1 MPRILIVDD
10 HSLYRKA
17 LRGALETLIAKSQ
30 VFEANNLE
38 TAQEQFE
45 PDGSLDLVLV
55 DLTTPGLA
63 SLEALRSVHE
73 CYPKTRFAAMAA
85 LGTRTDIV
93 RSLEAGLF
101 GFISKS
107 QSDNEII
114 GAIRDI
120 LSGRIYV
127 PLLLTQVDGR
137 TIDAFRAQTYD
148 VNLPRART
156 EACID
161 KLTRRQREILPLLAR
176 GMSNKEIARSL
187 KIAEGTIKIHASSLL
202 RVLGVRNR
210 TEAAV
215 MVRTFLFAVDQSISS
230 EGAELDPASRSRR
243 R

>member
-17 LRGALETLIAKSQ
+17 LRGALEAVIAKSQ
-30 VFEANNLE
+30 VLEANNLE
-38 TAQEQFE
+38 TAREQFE
-45 PDGSLDLVLV
+45 PDGNLDLVLV

-63 SLEALRSVHE
+63 SLGTLRSVHE

-93 RSLEAGLF
+93 RSLEAGLY

-137 TIDAFRAQTYD
+137 TVDAFRAQTYD
-148 VNLPRART
+148 VSLPQT

-215 MVRTFLFAVDQSISS
+215 MVRTFLLAVDQSVSS